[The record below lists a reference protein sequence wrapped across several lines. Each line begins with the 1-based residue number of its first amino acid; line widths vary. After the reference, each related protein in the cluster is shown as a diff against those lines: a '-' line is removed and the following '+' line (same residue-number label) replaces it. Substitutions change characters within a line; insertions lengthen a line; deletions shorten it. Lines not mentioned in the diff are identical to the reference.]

1 MSTKNFVVK
10 VYTKK
15 GLLLEKN
22 SNFLQLPGKTGDIGI
37 TENHTP
43 SLLEC
48 IDGEMLIRTDNND
61 HGYFIP
67 NAIVN
72 VEKESIIVLTDF
84 VEAIENIDKKRAQSA
99 KERAEK
105 RIEEE
110 QTKAVPDEN
119 FDLQRAK
126 SALNRAQHRLEIYEK
141 YHQA

>member
-1 MSTKNFVVK
+1 MSKNFIVK
-10 VYTKK
+10 VFTPK
-15 GLLLEKN
+15 GLSLEKN

-48 IDGEMLIRTDNND
+48 IDGEMLIRTDNNE

-72 VEKESIIVLTDF
+72 IEKECIVVITDF
-84 VEAIENIDKKRAQSA
+84 VEAIENIDKKRAEQA

-105 RIEEE
+105 RIDEE
-110 QTKAVPDEN
+110 KNRAIPDKD
-119 FDLQRAK
+119 FDIARAK
-126 SALNRAQHRLEIYEK
+126 SALNRATHRLEIFEK
-141 YHQA
+141 HHKN